1 MVWVALYVFIIP
13 KTFVIAVIFSTG
25 LGLTG
30 DVAISPTAG
39 LVSENFSLRQVA
51 TLMGILFLAHQVGD
65 FFSACFGGVLLAATG
80 SYVTIWLIDIALC
93 LFASFVSYVVIPCK
107 PFEGY
112 RRDN

>member
-1 MVWVALYVFIIP
+1 MSLYIFIIP
-13 KTFVIAVIFSTG
+13 KTFVTAVIFSTG

-30 DVAISPTAG
+30 NATVLPTAG
-39 LVSENFSLRQVA
+39 LVSENFSLRQVV